1 MPPNDEQ
8 PGVTL
13 ARGVCRMLA
22 QRSFA
27 GLTEFPTRAGLRMD
41 VCALG
46 PKGEIWCVEV
56 KSSRADFLSDRK
68 WEGYLGWCDRFFFAV
83 PEGFPDELL
92 PFEHG
97 MIRADAYG
105 GDILRWGAEEKL
117 AAARRKAMTLQ
128 FARNA
133 AQRVQGLTDP
143 RPRGPMHAG
152 CRENCQRQRSRWG
165 TLRAIRRPGS

>member
-1 MPPNDEQ
+1 VSQTDEQ

-22 QRSFA
+22 QRGFA
-27 GLTEFPTRAGLRMD
+27 SLTEFSTRDGLRMD

-46 PKGEIWCVEV
+46 AKGEIWCVEV

-83 PEGFPDELL
+83 PESFPDELL
-92 PFEHG
+92 PAG
-97 MIRADAYG
+97 QGLIRADAYG
-105 GDILRWGAEEKL
+105 ADILRWGPEEKL

-133 AQRVQGLTDP
+133 AGRVFTLTDP
-143 RPRGPMHAG
+143 RPRGPIG
-152 CRENCQRQRSRWG
+152 G
-165 TLRAIRRPGS
+165 